1 MNDLFAQLEQKNGLP
16 SGLLDAVWSAESS
29 RGENMQSP
37 KGAQGHF
44 QFMPATAEQYGV
56 SDPNNLQQSA
66 AGAAKMLSDMVQQ
79 TGSIPG
85 ALAAYNWGIGNLQ
98 RKGMQAAPEETRNYI
113 QKVTSN
119 MSQQPSQDDPWAAL
133 GKQFSQQAAPQ
144 APAQDDEW
152 GALAQQFSQK
162 APEAAPAQQQQQPQQ
177 AAGAPEQVATAP
189 QVMPASDQMQAAPA
203 QSHQAGRFGNLP
215 QLPQHAGKELVNDL
229 RNIGLGSL
237 YGASQI
243 GATLVA
249 PFDIYQDYKAG
260 KGLTLESNRQR
271 RADTEWFLKEGGA
284 DPQSLAYKGGELGTE
299 ILGTQGAGGVIAKGL
314 GMLPGAAKIA
324 PLLESI
330 GSNGFRVGGMT
341 GPMAVPVR
349 MAGGAIGGGASAGL
363 VDPSTA
369 GEGALIGGTFPA
381 ATSLVGNTSRMIG
394 NGVKSL
400 VEPLYDAGRNQIIG
414 RALKEFSG
422 GSADDAMRNLMNAKS
437 LVPGSSP
444 TVAEAAGVPSLSALQ
459 RASVNVSPET
469 ANALEA
475 RLAGNNQ
482 ARVDALQELA
492 GTSGGRATAE
502 AARDDAA
509 ATAYKTARQSDLMR
523 RQLDIEQQIAKDAKN
538 IGFEYL
544 GNVPKRSEAQSAE
557 LAIRP
562 SQTLMD
568 LAKRPAMQGYIKEAK
583 NLAANHGVE
592 IDNPLTS
599 IDGLHYLKLAMDDA
613 LKGTPTTALGRNAK
627 SAVVGMKDILTKEMD
642 AVSPVYGMAR
652 TAYQEASKPLNQMS
666 VADEL
671 LKSVNPLTGKL
682 SGPQYAKKLSDKTA
696 QLATGFNGA
705 TLENTLTPSQLGLLG
720 NIKDDLSRAEF
731 GANAGRPVGTN
742 TIQNLAYGN
751 MLNQFGVP
759 NVLKGSALGQVAGG
773 LLSKAGD
780 VVYSK
785 ANKEIAGKLAQI
797 MLEPQEAA
805 QLMMQVK
812 QPNKKLIEA
821 ARKGLLSTS
830 KVAPVLL
837 TQ

>member
-1 MNDLFAQLEQKNGLP
+1 MNNLFAQLEQKNGLP

-29 RGENMQSP
+29 RGQDMQSP

-79 TGSIPG
+79 TGSVPG

-113 QKVTSN
+113 QKVTAN

-133 GKQFSQQAAPQ
+133 GKQFSQQAVQ
-144 APAQDDEW
+144 QTPAQDDEW
-152 GALAQQFSQK
+152 GALAKQFSQPVQQE
-162 APEAAPAQQQQQPQQ
+162 APVQQPAAAQVVAAQQPDSAPAQAMRPDQTAQASPQ
-177 AAGAPEQVATAP
+177 
-189 QVMPASDQMQAAPA
+189 S
-203 QSHQAGRFGNLP
+203 GRFGNLLSR
-215 QLPQHAGKELVNDL
+215 LPASAGKEMGNDL

-249 PFDIYQDYKAG
+249 PYDIYQDYKAG
-260 KGLTLESNRQR
+260 KGLSLDSNRQR
-271 RADTEWFLKEGGA
+271 RADTEWLLKEGGA
-284 DPQSLAYKGGELGTE
+284 DPKSLAYKGGELGTE
-299 ILGTQGAGGVIAKGL
+299 ILGTQGAGGLIAKGL
-314 GMLPGAAKIA
+314 GMLPVAAKVA
-324 PLLESI
+324 PLLDSI
-330 GSNGFRVGGMT
+330 ASNGFRVGGMT
-341 GPMAVPVR
+341 GPMAIPVR
-349 MAGGAIGGGASAGL
+349 VAGGAIGGGASAGL

-369 GEGALIGGTFPA
+369 GEGALIGGGFPA
-381 ATSLVGNTSRMIG
+381 ATSVIGGISRLAG

-422 GSADDAMRNLMNAKS
+422 GSADEAMRNLMNAKS

-459 RASVNVSPET
+459 RASVNVSPEA
-469 ANALEA
+469 ANALDA

-509 ATAYKTARQSDLMR
+509 AVAYRTARQSDEMS
-523 RQLDIEQQIAKDAKN
+523 RQLAIEQQLAKDAKN
-538 IGFEYL
+538 VGFEYL
-544 GNVPKRSEAQSAE
+544 GNVPKRTEAQSSE

-562 SQTLMD
+562 SQTLID

-583 NLAANHGVE
+583 NLAANHGVV

-642 AVSPVYGMAR
+642 AVSPVYGLAR
-652 TAYQEASKPLNQMS
+652 SAYQEASKPLNQMS
-666 VADEL
+666 IADEL
-671 LKSVNPLTGKL
+671 LKSVNPLTGKIRAN
-682 SGPQYAKKLSDKTA
+682 QYASKLSDKTA
-696 QLATGFNGA
+696 QTATGFNGA
-705 TLENTLTPSQLGLLG
+705 TLENTLTPDQLGLLG

-773 LLSKAGD
+773 LLGKAGD

-797 MLEPQEAA
+797 MLEPKEAA
-805 QLMMQVK
+805 QLMMQTK

>member
-1 MNDLFAQLEQKNGLP
+1 MNDLFAQLEQKKNLP
-16 SGLLDAVWSAESS
+16 PGLLDAMWSQESD
-29 RGENMQSP
+29 RGQNMLSP
-37 KGAQGHF
+37 KGAKGHF
-44 QFMPATAEQYGV
+44 GFMDPTAAQYGLK
-56 SDPNNLQQSA
+56 DPNNLQQSA
-66 AGAAKMLSDMVQQ
+66 TAAADMMSDMIHE
-79 TGSIPG
+79 TGSVPT

-113 QKVTSN
+113 QKVTAN

-133 GKQFSQQAAPQ
+133 GKQFSQQATPQ

-162 APEAAPAQQQQQPQQ
+162 VPEVSQAAQPQPQQ
-177 AAGAPEQVATAP
+177 AAGAPEQVAAP
-189 QVMPASDQMQAAPA
+189 PQAMPSSAPVQAAVPA
-203 QSHQAGRFGNLP
+203 PSHQAGRFGNLP
-215 QLPQHAGKELVNDL
+215 QLPPSAGKELMQDTGNLLAGFL
-229 RNIGLGSL
+229 RGAGS
-237 YGASQI
+237 I
-243 GATLVA
+243 GATIVA
-249 PFDIYQDYKAG
+249 PIDITKDALSG
-260 KGLTLESNRQR
+260 KGLSLESNRQR
-271 RADTEWFLKEGGA
+271 RADMDWALQDLGA
-284 DPQSLAYKGGELGTE
+284 QPDSLAFKGGKLGAE
-299 ILGTQGAGGVIAKGL
+299 IAGTAGAGGVLANTARAI
-314 GMLPGAAKIA
+314 PGAAAAA
-324 PLLESI
+324 PLIESI
-330 GSNGFRVGGMT
+330 GSGGFK
-341 GPMAVPVR
+341 
-349 MAGGAIGGGASAGL
+349 AGGLKGLPAIGVRILGGGITGGASAGL
-363 VDPSTA
+363 VDPETA
-369 GEGALIGGTFPA
+369 GTGVLIGGGFPA
-381 ATSLVGNTSRMIG
+381 ATSVIGGVSRLAG

-400 VEPLYDAGRNQIIG
+400 VEPLYEAGRDQIIG
-414 RALKEFSG
+414 RSLKEFSG
-422 GSADDAMRNLMNAKS
+422 GLADEAINNLRNAKS

-459 RASVNVSPET
+459 RASVNVSPDA
-469 ANALEA
+469 ANAIEA

-509 ATAYKTARQSDLMR
+509 AVAYRTARQSDEMS
-523 RQLDIEQQIAKDAKN
+523 RQLAIQEQLAKDAKN

-642 AVSPVYGMAR
+642 AVSPVYGLAR
-652 TAYQEASKPLNQMS
+652 SAYQEASKPLNQMS
-666 VADEL
+666 IADEL

-682 SGPQYAKKLSDKTA
+682 SGHQYAKKLSDKTA

-773 LLSKAGD
+773 LLGKAAD
-780 VVYSK
+780 VVYGK
-785 ANKEIAGKLAQI
+785 ANKEIASRLAQI

-805 QLMMQVK
+805 QLMMQTK